1 MCTSKPK
8 APPAPVIPQS
18 YSPQMVD
25 QDSLDARDK
34 NRRRQVSRA
43 GVASTLLTGSGLG
56 AGLPPTSGAKMAL
69 GT

>member
-8 APPAPVIPQS
+8 APPAPVMPQS

-34 NRRRQVSRA
+34 NRRRQTARS
-43 GVASTLLTGSGLG
+43 GLSSTLLTGSGLG
-56 AGLPPTSGAKMAL
+56 AGMPPTSGAKMAL